1 VRESEEP
8 QEDEKEKAGPAQTA
22 AAEGLAPPPFASGDY
37 ILDSSGSGWWG
48 HPSGDW
54 LFNKSEGIYFHSAST
69 KLFMEDPRA
78 PGQFLP
84 VGGDTAD
91 LGAPARLRGRIRWF
105 SRSKGFG
112 FVAPWPKSPDA
123 PPGVSEDVFLHR
135 SQLLPPEMDEGGAAL
150 PRLPL
155 VPGAP
160 VEFDLGMQDGKPSA
174 VSAQQRLDLHGLCRA
189 GFAGMSCT
197 RQVEPAP
204 INLKAESGH
213 SLVGCFAGLV
223 TGRHGMGGAEFV
235 ALNLAKD
242 LGTSFQGREQ
252 GGRRG
257 AKAAMLA
264 GFQRTQHG
272 FLQYAQRLSDNSA
285 KLWLSA
291 ETSAC
296 CVLVFGPD
304 KNGMAAAV
312 LGDAGAGGRG
322 LVVARD
328 GQITSRLG
336 AAGPSG
342 EEKPAQDSLKVFEH
356 GLKGPS
362 INFPS
367 MPGARGPAP
376 KGFGT
381 HAYSEKGGSAAG
393 LAVTLDVCQ
402 LDWAN
407 DALIILASESFW
419 AIADEEKAAKSALAA
434 VVAHQSPEQAL
445 MQDVQAARRGAKADD
460 LAITVLRFTWVDLTD
475 GGKASDEV
483 IPRPAKRRRKNPK
496 ARVVQ
501 EVDDIFAQPGDGEGQ
516 EVSEED
522 EEEEEDDSEEE
533 ARGAAT
539 STECMN
545 VGSGGE
551 PEEEASMHEA
561 DPQPAAEDGASHVDA
576 APAPEVTHDAMDDI
590 FSEFCTEIEKLH

>member
-1 VRESEEP
+1 
-8 QEDEKEKAGPAQTA
+8 
-22 AAEGLAPPPFASGDY
+22 
-37 ILDSSGSGWWG
+37 
-48 HPSGDW
+48 
-54 LFNKSEGIYFHSAST
+54 
-69 KLFMEDPRA
+69 
-78 PGQFLP
+78 
-84 VGGDTAD
+84 
-91 LGAPARLRGRIRWF
+91 
-105 SRSKGFG
+105 
-112 FVAPWPKSPDA
+112 
-123 PPGVSEDVFLHR
+123 
-135 SQLLPPEMDEGGAAL
+135 
-150 PRLPL
+150 
-155 VPGAP
+155 
-160 VEFDLGMQDGKPSA
+160 
-174 VSAQQRLDLHGLCRA
+174 
-189 GFAGMSCT
+189 
-197 RQVEPAP
+197 
-204 INLKAESGH
+204 
-213 SLVGCFAGLV
+213 
-223 TGRHGMGGAEFV
+223 
-235 ALNLAKD
+235 
-242 LGTSFQGREQ
+242 
-252 GGRRG
+252 
-257 AKAAMLA
+257 
-264 GFQRTQHG
+264 
-272 FLQYAQRLSDNSA
+272 
-285 KLWLSA
+285 
-291 ETSAC
+291 
-296 CVLVFGPD
+296 
-304 KNGMAAAV
+304 
-312 LGDAGAGGRG
+312 
-322 LVVARD
+322 
-328 GQITSRLG
+328 
-336 AAGPSG
+336 
-342 EEKPAQDSLKVFEH
+342 
-356 GLKGPS
+356 
-362 INFPS
+362 

-551 PEEEASMHEA
+551 PEEA